1 MKVVLVGLPYFA
13 RKIAGNLAEEDKI
26 NTYLA
31 IDTSADVWQKIRF
44 VWHIMSARVLYFI
57 GGQTQ
62 RGKVLWLAILFNKK
76 IVMHWVGTDVLMA
89 RKAHEAG
96 VVDADL
102 IRRTKHLCEVD
113 WIQKELLEVGIQ
125 AEIAQIFCFTD
136 KIPVPPP
143 LPEKFSI
150 LSYMGKGREK
160 FYGIDKLID
169 LARSFP
175 DIPIRIA
182 KISEYSEP
190 LPPNIHLLGWVND
203 MAKEYRECVLFL
215 RLPEHDG
222 VSFSVLEALSYG
234 RHVGF
239 SYSFYGTN
247 KAVERNELHTLVK
260 SLSER
265 HRAGLLDINV
275 DGYKFISE
283 NYTRERVMR
292 SLAGIITS
300 EMWHSMEL

>member
-1 MKVVLVGLPYFA
+1 MKVIIVGLPYFA
-13 RKIAGNLAEEDKI
+13 SKIAGNLTATDNKNI
-26 NTYLA
+26 YLA
-31 IDTSADVWQKIRF
+31 IDTTAGTWQKVRF
-44 VWHIMSARVLYFI
+44 VWHIISAKVLYFI

-62 RGKVLWLAILFNKK
+62 RGKVLWLAMLFNKK
-76 IVMHWVGTDVLMA
+76 IVMHWVGTDVLNA
-89 RKAHEAG
+89 HKAYKAG

-136 KIPVPPP
+136 GIPAPPP

-182 KISEYSEP
+182 KISDYSEP

-203 MAKEYRECVLFL
+203 MAKEYRDCVLFL

-239 SYSFYGTN
+239 SYSFCGTN
-247 KAVERNELHTLVK
+247 KTADRDELYTLVK
-260 SLSER
+260 SLSEL
-265 HRAGLLDINV
+265 HSEGLLDINV

-283 NYTRERVMR
+283 NYTREKVMR
-292 SLAGIITS
+292 SLAGIIAS
-300 EMWHSMEL
+300 E

>member
-13 RKIAGNLAEEDKI
+13 SKIAGNLTAVDNKNI
-26 NTYLA
+26 YLA
-31 IDTSADVWQKIRF
+31 IDTTAGTWQKVRF
-44 VWHIMSARVLYFI
+44 VWHIISAKVLYFI

-62 RGKVLWLAILFNKK
+62 RGKVLWLAMLFNKK
-76 IVMHWVGTDVLMA
+76 IVMHWVGTDVLNA
-89 RKAHEAG
+89 HKAYKAG

-136 KIPVPPP
+136 EIPAPPP

-169 LARSFP
+169 LAQSFP

-203 MAKEYRECVLFL
+203 MSKEYRDCVLFL

-222 VSFSVLEALSYG
+222 ASFSVLEALSYG

-239 SYSFYGTN
+239 SYSFCGTN
-247 KAVERNELHTLVK
+247 KTGDREELYTLVK
-260 SLSER
+260 SLSEL
-265 HRAGLLDINV
+265 HSAGLLGINV

-283 NYTRERVMR
+283 NYTREKVMR
-292 SLAGIITS
+292 SLAGIIAS
-300 EMWHSMEL
+300 E